1 MRFPNLNPTAFEVF
15 GFEIKWYGISYALG
29 IILALCLCK
38 LLSKKYNKVKEKVF
52 DDILVWVALG
62 IIIGGRI
69 GYVIFYNFDYYI
81 SNIFDIFKVWQG
93 GMSFHGGLLGIIVA
107 SILFAK
113 KNNQNPFLYMDQIA
127 LVAPIGIFFGRIAN
141 FINSELYGVPTD
153 VPWSVTF
160 IQIDT
165 LSRHPSQLYEA
176 VLEGIILFVILVYF
190 RKKDYLKKPGLIS
203 ALFLIIYSFIHTSS
217 VETRSQEMRLKAQKL
232 IGQLRAALQIEL
244 LKMPKKIRNI
254 SFLQLCSDFDEHVM
268 SFFCTNDFIDVWYYI
283 YR

>member
-1 MRFPNLNPTAFEVF
+1 MFINNFDPVAFQIMS
-15 GFEIKWYGISYALG
+15 FEIRWYSLAYIFGIVIGWL
-29 IILALCLCK
+29 LCK
-38 LLSKKYNKVKEKVF
+38 KIFIQKSDIIEKF
-52 DDILVWVALG
+52 DDFLTYLIIG
-62 IIIGGRI
+62 IIIGGRL

-153 VPWSVTF
+153 ISWSVTF

-203 ALFLIIYSFIHTSS
+203 ALFLIIYSIFRFF
-217 VETRSQEMRLKAQKL
+217 VEYFRS
-232 IGQLRAALQIEL
+232 
-244 LKMPKKIRNI
+244 P
-254 SFLQLCSDFDEHVM
+254 DEHLGYIVFDLSM
-268 SFFCTNDFIDVWYYI
+268 GQIISVVFLIIGIILFFFKYENK
-283 YR
+283 